1 MIAPERRGQAAA
13 TAVLIVDD
21 EEDIRELLE
30 LSLLRMGLGA
40 DTVGSL
46 AEARER
52 IERVRYRLCLTD
64 MRLPD
69 GDGLELVEF
78 IQHQQ
83 PALPVAVI
91 TAYGSIETA
100 IRALKLGAF
109 DFVTKPIE
117 LQVLRGLVLHALR
130 LPGQVAASG
139 AAGEGDAAVWRDLVG
154 HTPAMVQLRGQI
166 EKLARNQ
173 APVFIYGESGTGKE
187 VIARLIHR
195 LGVRA
200 AGPFVPVNCGAIPP
214 ELMESEFFGYLKG
227 SFSGAV
233 ADKDGLFQA
242 ASGGTLF
249 LDEVADLPL
258 SMQVKLLRAI
268 QERAV
273 RPVGGQNEDP
283 IDVRILSASHRDLAQ
298 LVAEN
303 RFRQDLY
310 FRINVIALHVPPL
323 RARLEDIPE
332 LAAHVLAR
340 LAERDGGPVRA
351 LSPEALAALAQ
362 YAFPGNVRELENLL
376 ERACALCEGE
386 AIAAD
391 DLGLSRATISNLP
404 LMPAP
409 AEAGEAAVREVEV
422 KETAA
427 RAGEADEGEVAEGEA
442 SESEAKNGLAEA
454 SGDERALI
462 LRTLDETR
470 WNRSAAARKLGMTL
484 RQLRYRLQKWGM
496 E

>member
-1 MIAPERRGQAAA
+1 MSHFERRNQVAEND
-13 TAVLIVDD
+13 VLIVDD

-40 DTVGSL
+40 DAAGSI
-46 AEARER
+46 AEARAL
-52 IERVRYRLCLTD
+52 IDNARYRLCLTD

-69 GDGLELVEF
+69 GDGLDLVEY
-78 IQHQQ
+78 IQRHR
-83 PALPVAVI
+83 PNLPVAVI

-117 LQVLRGLVLHALR
+117 LQTLRGLVQNALK
-130 LPGQVAASG
+130 LQTSATVSG
-139 AAGEGDAAVWRDLVG
+139 APGETGGGRGLIG
-154 HTPAMVQLRGQI
+154 HSSAIAQLRSQI
-166 EKLARNQ
+166 EKFARNQ
-173 APVFIYGESGTGKE
+173 APVFIHGESGAGKE
-187 VIARLIHR
+187 VIARLIHQF
-195 LGVRA
+195 GARA

-233 ADKDGLFQA
+233 ADKEGRFQA

-273 RPVGGQNEDP
+273 RPVGAQAEQAV
-283 IDVRILSASHRDLAQ
+283 DVRILSASHRDLGQ

-310 FRINVIALHVPPL
+310 FRINVIALREPPL
-323 RARLEDIPE
+323 RDHLEDIPD

-340 LAERDGGPVRA
+340 LAERDGGPVRV
-351 LSPEALAALAQ
+351 LSRAALGGLQ
-362 YAFPGNVRELENLL
+362 KHSFPGNVRELENLL
-376 ERACALCEGE
+376 ERACAVCDSNEIGLADLGLDSATASTLPFMRRLPVDE
-386 AIAAD
+386 IAAD
-391 DLGLSRATISNLP
+391 VDAADASGG
-404 LMPAP
+404 
-409 AEAGEAAVREVEV
+409 GE
-422 KETAA
+422 T
-427 RAGEADEGEVAEGEA
+427 DEI
-442 SESEAKNGLAEA
+442 
-454 SGDERALI
+454 SGDERAQV

-470 WNRSAAARKLGMTL
+470 WNRSAAARKLGMSL

-496 E
+496 D